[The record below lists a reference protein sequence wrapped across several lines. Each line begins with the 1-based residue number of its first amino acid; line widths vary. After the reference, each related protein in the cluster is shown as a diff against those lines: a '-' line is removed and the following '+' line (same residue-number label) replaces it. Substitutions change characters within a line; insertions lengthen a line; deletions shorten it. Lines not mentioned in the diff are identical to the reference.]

1 MRYYPAYWYPQGT
14 PQNNAIKLIVGTFPS
29 IVSYSQALFS
39 VWQLTQVLADSIKTD
54 SGVRFENVNVQGNLL
69 TQIKV
74 QHWIRTLIMLGI
86 SILSLILVSAVS
98 QTAATAVFNK
108 GEQYITSTT
117 DLASVYNDLN
127 LQLIQL
133 SQLDNGLGIMMLLFA
148 IPDQRLFTSYG
159 GGGLVEIFMIGKY
172 STYVIL
178 NKVTKSLPYDNTTK
192 IFTGRSED
200 GIASILF
207 SEECKIVSVENS
219 MCNNN
224 DVVPTYIKSW
234 NIDSF
239 TLQQFAVAKP
249 DGSGCSAITLT
260 CTYTAEI
267 RNGSIHAYGSSQ
279 PSFRGNTVPLVR
291 DPNALIA
298 INDVLKT
305 IMFGLSNTT
314 SNINTQVAQIA
325 THKMQFVSYNDNMT
339 ISVEDNALISIVT
352 SSLIFAEAY
361 ITSHPTIDV
370 RVTAQSSY
378 SDYFGGLVVP
388 DWQVYI
394 ILIYPIS
401 IIIATIYLARNMHA
415 STAIVGGWISSH
427 IAFVHNLDLSTV
439 IRKQDD
445 ANNTIDSQLTK
456 KYKDVYIKTLTNPYY
471 PTEITNLVME
481 ERNTDTRTD
490 LSI

>member
-1 MRYYPAYWYPQGT
+1 
-14 PQNNAIKLIVGTFPS
+14 
-29 IVSYSQALFS
+29 
-39 VWQLTQVLADSIKTD
+39 
-54 SGVRFENVNVQGNLL
+54 
-69 TQIKV
+69 
-74 QHWIRTLIMLGI
+74 
-86 SILSLILVSAVS
+86 
-98 QTAATAVFNK
+98 
-108 GEQYITSTT
+108 
-117 DLASVYNDLN
+117 
-127 LQLIQL
+127 
-133 SQLDNGLGIMMLLFA
+133 
-148 IPDQRLFTSYG
+148 
-159 GGGLVEIFMIGKY
+159 MIGKY

-178 NKVTKSLPYDNTTK
+178 NKVTKSLPSNNLTK
-192 IFTGRSED
+192 ISNEKTDD

-207 SEECKIVSVENS
+207 SEECKVVSVENS
-219 MCNNN
+219 MCNDNN
-224 DVVPTYIKSW
+224 VTPTFIESW

-239 TLQQFAVAKP
+239 TLQQFAIVKP
-249 DGSGCSAITLT
+249 DGSGCSAVTLT

-267 RNGSIHAYGSSQ
+267 RNGSVHYGSNV
-279 PSFRGNTVPLVR
+279 PSRSDTVTLVR
-291 DPNALIA
+291 DPNAIAA
-298 INDVLKT
+298 INNVLKT
-305 IMFGLSNTT
+305 IMFGLTNTT
-314 SNINTQVAQIA
+314 SSNNTQVAQIA
-325 THKMQFVSYNDNMT
+325 SQKLQLVSYNDNMT
-339 ISVEDNALISIVT
+339 INVEDSALISIVT
-352 SSLIFAEAY
+352 SSLIFAAGT
-361 ITSHPTIDV
+361 ITSHPSIDV
-370 RVTAQSSY
+370 RFTSQISY